1 MKRERYFSVLVL
13 VFCAL
18 WLINT
23 PSIPSATMPGAP
35 GPRFFPYLVIGVLSG
50 LCILQFILSY
60 RKISSKSDEKSVPIK
75 PLPIPEDEEPVE
87 GEGCIDPDD
96 LEPDRKSLFS
106 AFILIVLYV
115 VGIDVVGFY
124 PATIPAVFLS
134 LFIAS
139 KRKKSWFKL
148 LPGTAFICLGVYGV
162 FTLALHIPLPA
173 GRIW

>member
-18 WLINT
+18 WLFNT
-23 PSIPSATMPGAP
+23 PAIPSATMPGAP

-50 LCILQFILSY
+50 LSILQFILSF
-60 RKISSKSDEKSVPIK
+60 RKGSNKIGEGNVPVK
-75 PLPIPEDEEPVE
+75 PLPIPQEEESGE
-87 GEGCIDPDD
+87 GEGCVDPDD
-96 LEPDRKSLFS
+96 LEPDRKSLVS
-106 AFILIVLYV
+106 AFILIALYV

-139 KRKKSWFKL
+139 KGKKPWFKL
-148 LPGTAFICLGVYGV
+148 LPGTALICLGVYGV
-162 FTLALHIPLPA
+162 FTLALHVPLPA
-173 GRIW
+173 GRVW